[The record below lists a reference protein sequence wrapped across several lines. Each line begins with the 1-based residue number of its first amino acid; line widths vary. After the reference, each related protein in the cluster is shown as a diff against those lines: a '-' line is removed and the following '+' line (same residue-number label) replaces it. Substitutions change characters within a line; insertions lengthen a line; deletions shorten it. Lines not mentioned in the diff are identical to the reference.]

1 MTLARVWSSLL
12 LPAVV
17 LLYSVS
23 IVGCRGRGRKLAEV
37 FLRLTGRVM
46 AKELFEQLV
55 DELRVH
61 LGYVFGWVISGCW
74 WVSRR
79 WPDSIPEATD
89 VGLFVLPPAPTEL
102 PVAS

>member
-1 MTLARVWSSLL
+1 MTLARVWPSLL

-23 IVGCRGRGRKLAEV
+23 IVGCRSRGRKLVEV

-61 LGYVFGWVISGCW
+61 LG
-74 WVSRR
+74 
-79 WPDSIPEATD
+79 
-89 VGLFVLPPAPTEL
+89 
-102 PVAS
+102 